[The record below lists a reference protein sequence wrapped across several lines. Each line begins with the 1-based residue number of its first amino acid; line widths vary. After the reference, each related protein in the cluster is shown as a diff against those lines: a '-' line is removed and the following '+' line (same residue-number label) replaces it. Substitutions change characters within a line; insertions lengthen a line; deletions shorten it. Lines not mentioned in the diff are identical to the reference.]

1 MENSAQKAL
10 KPVTRQKESEQ
21 IAHRKELERIARLS
35 GLSLSEEEKEILF
48 SDLARIVPYMERIA
62 ELDTSSESADAQQD
76 ESRFLREDEAVESGI
91 ASEIVTHAPQV
102 KDGKFTVPKIV

>member
-1 MENSAQKAL
+1 MDHSAQKEPERIA
-10 KPVTRQKESEQ
+10 RQ
-21 IAHRKELERIARLS
+21 KELERIARLS

-102 KDGKFTVPKIV
+102 KDGMFTVPKIV